1 MGERRKRFRRIT
13 GLLLTGMCLM
23 LPFNVYAQSCEIEQ
37 ISLHM
42 PDVRVY
48 YRSDQQ
54 EQNYE
59 AYLGGEALNYD
70 KSAQFSELNEGV
82 DYYILLDISASIP
95 DSQFANIKDGIINF
109 ISSKGEKDKCILLTF
124 GDESNVVLN
133 GSENPQDAA
142 AVVQG
147 LKNDDMETVLFQTLV
162 KTADMIDQ
170 AAQTEEKRR
179 VIITITDG
187 EDCVTGQATSNE
199 AVSELNHKGIPMY
212 AIAVDVGKEEYINSF
227 GELARNT
234 GGTLSIF
241 NSGTCLDLM
250 NQIRNTVQDSY
261 VAFFHSDT
269 NVASNT
275 REDLTVKFLDQQVTD
290 TKEVIPTRW
299 IPDTEAPQVVQWE
312 KESDNELKL
321 TFSEKVLNA
330 DNLADYKVERDGEA
344 VAVDSVFYS
353 EKETPYAVLT
363 FKDKLYTGNYQIN
376 FSGITDCSMEKNGI
390 TKLDSFDL
398 DGAKKGKSTTF
409 WIILIAGIAA
419 VVVAGV
425 IIVVVVTYK
434 KVKKN
439 KGVIYVDGKAT
450 LASNVDVKQHVSVV
464 NLPQKTVTFLMKDQ
478 INGKCELKITINGSA
493 MAGRSDDCDI
503 YFDDPKM
510 SRQHFALETD
520 GNDVYITDLES
531 SNGTLVNGVRLNR
544 RRKLLPNDEI
554 TAGNIQAKIV
564 W

>member
-1 MGERRKRFRRIT
+1 MGERRKRIGKIT
-13 GLLLTGMCLM
+13 GFLLTGMCLM
-23 LPFNVYAQSCEIEQ
+23 IPFNVYAQSCEIEQ

-109 ISSKGEKDKCILLTF
+109 ISSEGEKDKCVLLTF
-124 GDESNVVLN
+124 GDESNVALN
-133 GSENPQDAA
+133 GSENPQDTA

-376 FSGITDCSMEKNGI
+376 FSGITDCSMETNGI

>member
-1 MGERRKRFRRIT
+1 MGERRKRIGKIT
-13 GLLLTGMCLM
+13 GFLLTGMCLM
-23 LPFNVYAQSCEIEQ
+23 IPFNVYAQSCEIEQ

-109 ISSKGEKDKCILLTF
+109 ISSEGEKDKCVLLTF

-133 GSENPQDAA
+133 GSENPQDTA

-290 TKEVIPTRW
+290 IKEVIPTRW

>member
-1 MGERRKRFRRIT
+1 MGERRKRIGKIT
-13 GLLLTGMCLM
+13 GFLLTGMCLM
-23 LPFNVYAQSCEIEQ
+23 IPFNVYAQSCEIEQ

-109 ISSKGEKDKCILLTF
+109 ISSEGEKDKCVLLTF

-299 IPDTEAPQVVQWE
+299 ISDTEAPQVVQWE

>member
-1 MGERRKRFRRIT
+1 MGERRKRIGKIT
-13 GLLLTGMCLM
+13 GFLLTGMCLM

-70 KSAQFSELNEGV
+70 KSAQFRELNEGV

-109 ISSKGEKDKCILLTF
+109 ISSKGEKDKCVLLTF

-147 LKNDDMETVLFQTLV
+147 LQNKDMETVLFQTLV

-212 AIAVDVGKEEYINSF
+212 AMAVDVGKEEYINSF
-227 GELARNT
+227 GELALNT

-409 WIILIAGIAA
+409 WIILIAGIAT

>member
-1 MGERRKRFRRIT
+1 MGERRKRIGKII

-70 KSAQFSELNEGV
+70 KSAQFRELNEGV

-109 ISSKGEKDKCILLTF
+109 ISSKGEKDKCVLLTF

-147 LKNDDMETVLFQTLV
+147 LQNKDMETVLFQTLV

-212 AIAVDVGKEEYINSF
+212 AMAVDVGKEEYINSF

-290 TKEVIPTRW
+290 TKEVIATRW

-312 KESDNELKL
+312 KEGDNELKL

-344 VAVDSVFYS
+344 VVVDSVFYS

-390 TKLDSFDL
+390 TNMDSFDL

-425 IIVVVVTYK
+425 VIVVVVTYK

-478 INGKCELKITINGSA
+478 INGKCELKVTINGSA

>member
-1 MGERRKRFRRIT
+1 MGERRKRIGKLT
-13 GLLLTGMCLM
+13 GFLLTGMCLM
-23 LPFNVYAQSCEIEQ
+23 IPFNVYAQSCEIEQ

-109 ISSKGEKDKCILLTF
+109 ISSEGEKDKCVLLTF

-133 GSENPQDAA
+133 GSENPQDTA

>member
-1 MGERRKRFRRIT
+1 MGERRKRIGKIT
-13 GLLLTGMCLM
+13 GFLLTGMCLM

-70 KSAQFSELNEGV
+70 KSAQFRELNEGV

-109 ISSKGEKDKCILLTF
+109 ISSKGEKDKCVLLTF

-147 LKNDDMETVLFQTLV
+147 LQNKDMETVLFQTLV

-199 AVSELNHKGIPMY
+199 AVSELNHKGIPIY

-409 WIILIAGIAA
+409 WIILIAGIAT

>member
-1 MGERRKRFRRIT
+1 MGERRKRIGKIT
-13 GLLLTGMCLM
+13 GFLLTGMCLM
-23 LPFNVYAQSCEIEQ
+23 IPFNVYAQSCEIEQ

-109 ISSKGEKDKCILLTF
+109 ISSEGEKDKCVLLTF

-330 DNLADYKVERDGEA
+330 DNLADYKVERDSEA

>member
-1 MGERRKRFRRIT
+1 MGERRKRIGKIT
-13 GLLLTGMCLM
+13 GFLLTGMCLM
-23 LPFNVYAQSCEIEQ
+23 IPFNVYAQSCEIEQ

-109 ISSKGEKDKCILLTF
+109 ISSEGEKDKCVLLTF

-170 AAQTEEKRR
+170 ASQTEEKRR

-390 TKLDSFDL
+390 TKLDSFDM

>member
-1 MGERRKRFRRIT
+1 MGERRKRIGKII

-70 KSAQFSELNEGV
+70 KSAQFRELNEGV

-109 ISSKGEKDKCILLTF
+109 ISSKGEKDKCVLLTF

-147 LKNDDMETVLFQTLV
+147 LQNKDMETVLFQTLV

-199 AVSELNHKGIPMY
+199 AVSELNHKGIPIY

-290 TKEVIPTRW
+290 TKEVIATRW

-390 TKLDSFDL
+390 TNMDSFDL

-419 VVVAGV
+419 VVVVGV
-425 IIVVVVTYK
+425 VIVVVVTYK

>member
-1 MGERRKRFRRIT
+1 MGERRKRIGKIT
-13 GLLLTGMCLM
+13 GFLLTGMCLM

-109 ISSKGEKDKCILLTF
+109 ISSKGEKDKCVLLTF

-147 LKNDDMETVLFQTLV
+147 LQNKDMETVLFQTLV

-234 GGTLSIF
+234 GGTMSIF

-353 EKETPYAVLT
+353 EQETPYAVLA

>member
-1 MGERRKRFRRIT
+1 MGKRRIKKLA
-13 GLLLTGMCLM
+13 GFLLTGMCLM
-23 LPFNVYAQSCEIEQ
+23 FPVNVYSQSCEIEQ
-37 ISLHM
+37 ISLDM
-42 PDVRVY
+42 PDVRIY
-48 YRSDQQ
+48 YRSDRQ
-54 EQNYE
+54 EQKPE
-59 AYLGGEALNYD
+59 AYLGGEILNYD
-70 KSAQFSELNEGV
+70 RSSQFSELGEGV
-82 DYYILLDISASIP
+82 DYYILLDVSASIP

-109 ISSKGEKDKCILLTF
+109 ISSKGEKDKCFLLTF
-124 GDESNVVLN
+124 GDTSNLVLN

-142 AVVQG
+142 AVIQG
-147 LKNDDMETVLFQTLV
+147 LTNDDMETVLFQTLV
-162 KTADMIDQ
+162 QTADMIDK

-241 NSGTCLDLM
+241 NSGTCLELM
-250 NQIRNTVQDSY
+250 NQIRSTVENSY

-275 REDLTVKFLDQQVTD
+275 REDLTVKFPDQQVTD

-299 IPDTEAPQVVQWE
+299 IPDTEAPTVTKWE
-312 KESDNELKL
+312 KKNDKELKL

-330 DNLADYKVERDGEA
+330 DRPADYKVERDGEA
-344 VAVDSVFYS
+344 IAVDSVFYS
-353 EKETPYAVLT
+353 EKKESYAILT
-363 FKDKLYTGNYQIN
+363 FKDKLYKGNYKIK
-376 FSGITDCSMEKNGI
+376 FSGITDCSMEKNSI
-390 TKLDSFDL
+390 SKMESFDL
-398 DGAKKGKSTTF
+398 DGAGKGKSAAF
-409 WIILIAGIAA
+409 WMSLLAGVIA
-419 VVVAGV
+419 VVAAGV
-425 IIVVVVTYK
+425 IIVVLVVYK

-439 KGVIYVDGKAT
+439 KGVIYVDGKAA

-464 NLPQKTVTFLMKDQ
+464 SLPQKTVTFLLQNQ
-478 INGKCELKITINGSA
+478 IGGKSELKITINGSA

-503 YFDDPKM
+503 YFDDSKM

-520 GNDVYITDLES
+520 GTDVYITDLES
-531 SNGTLVNGVRLNR
+531 SNGTFVNGVRLNR

-554 TAGNIQAKIV
+554 TAGNIQTKIV

>member
-1 MGERRKRFRRIT
+1 MGERRKRIGKIT
-13 GLLLTGMCLM
+13 GFLLTGICLM
-23 LPFNVYAQSCEIEQ
+23 FPFNVYAQSCEIEQ

-109 ISSKGEKDKCILLTF
+109 ISSEGEKDKCVLLTF

-250 NQIRNTVQDSY
+250 NRIRNTVQDSY

>member
-23 LPFNVYAQSCEIEQ
+23 IPFNVYAQSCEIEQ

-147 LKNDDMETVLFQTLV
+147 LQNDDMETVLFQTLV

-250 NQIRNTVQDSY
+250 NRIRNTVQDSY

-409 WIILIAGIAA
+409 WIILIAGISA

>member
-1 MGERRKRFRRIT
+1 MGERRKRIGKIT
-13 GLLLTGMCLM
+13 GFLLTGMCLM
-23 LPFNVYAQSCEIEQ
+23 IPFNVYAQSCEIEQ

-109 ISSKGEKDKCILLTF
+109 ISSEGEKDKCVLLTF
-124 GDESNVVLN
+124 GDESNVALN
-133 GSENPQDAA
+133 GSENPQDTA

-544 RRKLLPNDEI
+544 RRKLLPDDEI

>member
-1 MGERRKRFRRIT
+1 MGERRKRIGKIT
-13 GLLLTGMCLM
+13 GFLLTGMCLM
-23 LPFNVYAQSCEIEQ
+23 IPFNVYAQSCEIEQ

-109 ISSKGEKDKCILLTF
+109 ISSEGEKDKCVLLTF

-250 NQIRNTVQDSY
+250 NRIRNTVQDSY

-398 DGAKKGKSTTF
+398 DGAKKGKST
-409 WIILIAGIAA
+409 
-419 VVVAGV
+419 
-425 IIVVVVTYK
+425 
-434 KVKKN
+434 
-439 KGVIYVDGKAT
+439 
-450 LASNVDVKQHVSVV
+450 QCH
-464 NLPQKTVTFLMKDQ
+464 
-478 INGKCELKITINGSA
+478 
-493 MAGRSDDCDI
+493 
-503 YFDDPKM
+503 
-510 SRQHFALETD
+510 
-520 GNDVYITDLES
+520 
-531 SNGTLVNGVRLNR
+531 
-544 RRKLLPNDEI
+544 
-554 TAGNIQAKIV
+554 
-564 W
+564 

>member
-1 MGERRKRFRRIT
+1 
-13 GLLLTGMCLM
+13 M

-70 KSAQFSELNEGV
+70 KSAQFRELNEGV

-109 ISSKGEKDKCILLTF
+109 ISSKGEKDKCVLLTF

-147 LKNDDMETVLFQTLV
+147 LQNKDMETVLFQTLV

-409 WIILIAGIAA
+409 WIILIAGIAT

>member
-1 MGERRKRFRRIT
+1 MGERRKRIGKIT
-13 GLLLTGMCLM
+13 GFLLTGMCLM
-23 LPFNVYAQSCEIEQ
+23 FPFNVYAQSCEIEQ

-109 ISSKGEKDKCILLTF
+109 ISSKGEKDKCVLLTF

-250 NQIRNTVQDSY
+250 NRIRNTVQDSY

-275 REDLTVKFLDQQVTD
+275 REDLTVKFLDRQVTD

-409 WIILIAGIAA
+409 WISLIAGIAA

>member
-1 MGERRKRFRRIT
+1 MGERRKRIGKIT
-13 GLLLTGMCLM
+13 GFLLTGMCLM

-70 KSAQFSELNEGV
+70 KSAQFRELNEGV

-109 ISSKGEKDKCILLTF
+109 ISSKGEKDKCVLLTF

-147 LKNDDMETVLFQTLV
+147 LQNKDMETVLFQTLV

-290 TKEVIPTRW
+290 TKEVIATRW

-312 KESDNELKL
+312 KEGDNELKL

-390 TKLDSFDL
+390 TNMDSFDL

-425 IIVVVVTYK
+425 VIVVVVTYK

>member
-1 MGERRKRFRRIT
+1 MGERRKRIGKII

-109 ISSKGEKDKCILLTF
+109 ISSKGEKDKCVLLTF

-133 GSENPQDAA
+133 GSENLQDAA

-147 LKNDDMETVLFQTLV
+147 LQNKDMETVLFQTLV

-290 TKEVIPTRW
+290 TKEVIATRW

-312 KESDNELKL
+312 KEGDNELKL

-390 TKLDSFDL
+390 TNMDSFDL

-419 VVVAGV
+419 VVVVGV
-425 IIVVVVTYK
+425 VIVVVVTYK

-478 INGKCELKITINGSA
+478 INGKCELKVTINGSA

>member
-1 MGERRKRFRRIT
+1 MGERRKRIGKIT
-13 GLLLTGMCLM
+13 GFLLTGMCLM
-23 LPFNVYAQSCEIEQ
+23 IPFNVYAQSCEIEQ

-109 ISSKGEKDKCILLTF
+109 ISSEGEKDKCVLLTF

-250 NQIRNTVQDSY
+250 NRIRNTVQDSY

>member
-1 MGERRKRFRRIT
+1 MGERRKRIGKIT
-13 GLLLTGMCLM
+13 GFLLTGMCLM

-70 KSAQFSELNEGV
+70 KSAQFRELNEGV

-109 ISSKGEKDKCILLTF
+109 ISSKGEKDKCVLLTF

-147 LKNDDMETVLFQTLV
+147 LQNKDMETVLFQTLV

-212 AIAVDVGKEEYINSF
+212 AMAVDVGKEEYINSF

-290 TKEVIPTRW
+290 TKEVIATRW

-312 KESDNELKL
+312 KEGDNELKL

-390 TKLDSFDL
+390 TNMDSFDL

-419 VVVAGV
+419 VVVVGV
-425 IIVVVVTYK
+425 VIVVVVTYK

-478 INGKCELKITINGSA
+478 INGKCELKVTINGSA

>member
-1 MGERRKRFRRIT
+1 MGERRKRIGKIT
-13 GLLLTGMCLM
+13 GFLLTGMCLM
-23 LPFNVYAQSCEIEQ
+23 IPFNVYAQSCEIEQ

-109 ISSKGEKDKCILLTF
+109 ISSEGEKDKCVLLTF
-124 GDESNVVLN
+124 GDESNVALN
-133 GSENPQDAA
+133 GSENPQDTA

-353 EKETPYAVLT
+353 EKEMPYAVLT

>member
-1 MGERRKRFRRIT
+1 MAGF
-13 GLLLTGMCLM
+13 LLAGMCLIS
-23 LPFNVYAQSCEIEQ
+23 PVSVSAQSCEIEQ

-42 PDVRVY
+42 PEVRVY
-48 YRSDQQ
+48 YRSDAQ

-59 AYLGGEALNYD
+59 AYLGGEALDYD
-70 KSAQFSELNEGV
+70 KSSQFGELNEGV

-142 AVVQG
+142 AVVHE
-147 LKNDDMETVLFQTLV
+147 LRNDDMETVLFQTLV
-162 KTADMIDQ
+162 QTADMIDQ

-179 VIITITDG
+179 VIVTITDG
-187 EDCVTGQATSNE
+187 EDCVTGQATSDE
-199 AVSELNHKGIPMY
+199 AVSELNHKGIPVY
-212 AIAVDVGKEEYINSF
+212 AVAVDVGKEEYINSF

-241 NSGTCLDLM
+241 NSGTCLDIL
-250 NQIRNTVQDSY
+250 NQIRNTVQESY

-299 IPDTEAPQVVQWE
+299 IPDTEAPAVTKWK
-312 KESDNELKL
+312 KESDKELKI
-321 TFSEKVLNA
+321 TFSEKVLDA
-330 DNLADYKVERDGEA
+330 DKTAAYKVERDGEA

-353 EKETPYAVLT
+353 EKKTPYAVLT
-363 FKDKLYTGNYQIN
+363 FKDKLYKGEYQIK
-376 FSGITDCSMEKNGI
+376 FSGITDCSMERNTISGM
-390 TKLDSFDL
+390 DGFEL
-398 DGAKKGKSTTF
+398 DGAKKGKPAAF
-409 WIILIAGIAA
+409 WFGLTAGIAA
-419 VVVAGV
+419 VAVIGGGVAVFV
-425 IIVVVVTYK
+425 IYK

-439 KGVIYVDGKAT
+439 KGVIYVDDKPV
-450 LASNVDVKQHVSVV
+450 LAANVDVKQHVSVI
-464 NLPQKTVTFLMKDQ
+464 NLPQKTITFLMKDQ
-478 INGKCELKITINGSA
+478 IRGKCELQVTINGSV
-493 MAGRSDDCDI
+493 MAGRSEDCDL
-503 YFDDPKM
+503 YFDDLKM

-520 GNDVYITDLES
+520 GKDVYITDLES
-531 SNGTLVNGVRLNR
+531 SNGTFVNGVRLNR

-554 TAGNIQAKIV
+554 AAGNIQAKVV

>member
-1 MGERRKRFRRIT
+1 MGERRKRIGKIT
-13 GLLLTGMCLM
+13 GFLLTGMCLM
-23 LPFNVYAQSCEIEQ
+23 IPFNVYAQSGEIEQ

-109 ISSKGEKDKCILLTF
+109 ISSEGEKDKCVLLTF

-227 GELARNT
+227 GELVRNT

-299 IPDTEAPQVVQWE
+299 IPDTEAPQIVQWE

>member
-1 MGERRKRFRRIT
+1 MGERRKRIGKIT

-23 LPFNVYAQSCEIEQ
+23 IPFNVYAQSCEIEQ

-70 KSAQFSELNEGV
+70 KSSQFSELNEGV

-199 AVSELNHKGIPMY
+199 AVNELNHKGIPMY

-312 KESDNELKL
+312 KEGDNELKL

-330 DNLADYKVERDGEA
+330 DNLADYKVERDGET

-390 TKLDSFDL
+390 TNMDSFDL
-398 DGAKKGKSTTF
+398 DGAKKSKSTTF
-409 WIILIAGIAA
+409 WIVLIAGIAA

-425 IIVVVVTYK
+425 IIAVVVTYK

-478 INGKCELKITINGSA
+478 INGKCELKVTINGSA

-554 TAGNIQAKIV
+554 AAGNIQAKIV

>member
-1 MGERRKRFRRIT
+1 
-13 GLLLTGMCLM
+13 
-23 LPFNVYAQSCEIEQ
+23 
-37 ISLHM
+37 
-42 PDVRVY
+42 
-48 YRSDQQ
+48 
-54 EQNYE
+54 
-59 AYLGGEALNYD
+59 
-70 KSAQFSELNEGV
+70 
-82 DYYILLDISASIP
+82 
-95 DSQFANIKDGIINF
+95 
-109 ISSKGEKDKCILLTF
+109 
-124 GDESNVVLN
+124 
-133 GSENPQDAA
+133 
-142 AVVQG
+142 
-147 LKNDDMETVLFQTLV
+147 
-162 KTADMIDQ
+162 MIDQ

>member
-1 MGERRKRFRRIT
+1 MGERRKRIGKIT
-13 GLLLTGMCLM
+13 GFLLTGMCLM
-23 LPFNVYAQSCEIEQ
+23 IPFNVYAQSCEIEQ

-109 ISSKGEKDKCILLTF
+109 ISSEGEKDKCVLLTF

-250 NQIRNTVQDSY
+250 NRIRNTVQDSY

-510 SRQHFALETD
+510 PRQHFALETD

>member
-1 MGERRKRFRRIT
+1 MGERRKRIGKIT
-13 GLLLTGMCLM
+13 GFLLTGMCLM
-23 LPFNVYAQSCEIEQ
+23 IPFNVYAQSCEIEQ

-109 ISSKGEKDKCILLTF
+109 ISSEGEKDKCVLLTF

-478 INGKCELKITINGSA
+478 INGKCELKITIHGSA

>member
-1 MGERRKRFRRIT
+1 MGERRKVIRKIS
-13 GLLLTGMCLM
+13 GMLLAGICL
-23 LPFNVYAQSCEIEQ
+23 LNPVNIYAQSCEIEQ

-42 PDVRVY
+42 PDIRVY

-59 AYLGGEALNYD
+59 AYLGGEVLNYD
-70 KSAQFSELNEGV
+70 KSAQFNELNEGV
-82 DYYILLDISASIP
+82 DYYMLLDVSASIP
-95 DSQFANIKDGIINF
+95 DSQFANIKDGITNF
-109 ISSKGEKDKCILLTF
+109 ISSKDEKDKCVLLTF
-124 GDESNVVLN
+124 GNESNVVLN
-133 GSENPQDAA
+133 GSESPQDAA
-142 AVVQG
+142 TAIQG

-162 KTADMIDQ
+162 QAADMIDQ

-199 AVSELNHKGIPMY
+199 AMNELNHKGIPMY
-212 AIAVDVGKEEYINSF
+212 AVAVDVGKEEYINSF
-227 GELARNT
+227 GEFARNT

-241 NSGTCLDLM
+241 NSGTCLELL
-250 NQIRNTVQDSY
+250 NQIRSTVQDSY

-299 IPDTEAPQVVQWE
+299 IPDTEAPTVTEWK
-312 KESDNELKL
+312 KESDKELKL

-330 DNLADYKVERDGEA
+330 GDAADYKVERDGQS
-344 VAVDSVFYS
+344 VAIDSVFYS

-363 FKDKLYTGNYQIN
+363 FKDKLYKGDYQIK
-376 FSGITDCSMEKNGI
+376 FSGITDCSMEKNDLTGM
-390 TKLDSFDL
+390 DDFEL
-398 DGAKKGKSTTF
+398 DGARQGRSSAF
-409 WIILIAGIAA
+409 WMSLIAGIAVA
-419 VVVAGV
+419 VTLGV
-425 IIVVVVTYK
+425 IVVILVVYK

-439 KGVIYVDGKAT
+439 KGVIYVDGKAA

-464 NLPQKTVTFLMKDQ
+464 NLPQKTVTFLLRDQ
-478 INGKCELKITINGSA
+478 ISGNCELKVTINGSA
-493 MAGRSDDCDI
+493 MAGRSEDCDI

-531 SNGTLVNGVRLNR
+531 SNGTFINGVRLEK
-544 RRKLLPNDEI
+544 RRKLLPDDEI
-554 TAGNIQAKIV
+554 TAGNIQAKVI

>member
-1 MGERRKRFRRIT
+1 MI
-13 GLLLTGMCLM
+13 
-23 LPFNVYAQSCEIEQ
+23 PFNVYAQSCEIEQ

-109 ISSKGEKDKCILLTF
+109 ISSEGEKDKCVLLTF
-124 GDESNVVLN
+124 GDESNVALN
-133 GSENPQDAA
+133 GSENPQDTA

>member
-1 MGERRKRFRRIT
+1 MGERRKRIGKII

-109 ISSKGEKDKCILLTF
+109 ISSKGEKDKCVLLTF

-133 GSENPQDAA
+133 GSENLQDAA

-147 LKNDDMETVLFQTLV
+147 LQNKDMETVLFQTLV

-250 NQIRNTVQDSY
+250 NQIRNTVQNSY

-290 TKEVIPTRW
+290 TKEVIATRW

-312 KESDNELKL
+312 KEGDNELKL

-390 TKLDSFDL
+390 TNMDSFDL

-419 VVVAGV
+419 VVVVGV
-425 IIVVVVTYK
+425 VIVVVVTYK

-478 INGKCELKITINGSA
+478 INGKCELKVTINGSA

>member
-1 MGERRKRFRRIT
+1 MGKRRKKKLAGF
-13 GLLLTGMCLM
+13 LLTGMCLM
-23 LPFNVYAQSCEIEQ
+23 FPVNVYAQSCEIEQ
-37 ISLHM
+37 ISLDM
-42 PDVRVY
+42 PDVRIY
-48 YRSDQQ
+48 YRSDRQ
-54 EQNYE
+54 EQKPE
-59 AYLGGEALNYD
+59 AYLGGEILNYD
-70 KSAQFSELNEGV
+70 RSSQFSELGEGV
-82 DYYILLDISASIP
+82 DYYMLLDVSASIP

-109 ISSKGEKDKCILLTF
+109 ISSKGEKDKCLLLTF
-124 GDESNVVLN
+124 GDTSNLVLN

-147 LKNDDMETVLFQTLV
+147 LANDDMETVLFQTLV
-162 KTADMIDQ
+162 QTADMIDK

-241 NSGTCLDLM
+241 NSGTCLELM
-250 NQIRNTVQDSY
+250 DQIRSTVENSY

-275 REDLTVKFLDQQVTD
+275 REDLTVKFPDQQVTD

-299 IPDTEAPQVVQWE
+299 IPDTEAPTVTKWE
-312 KESDNELKL
+312 KKNDKELKL

-330 DNLADYKVERDGEA
+330 DRPADYKVERDGEA
-344 VAVDSVFYS
+344 IAVDSVFYS
-353 EKETPYAVLT
+353 EEKESYAILT
-363 FKDKLYTGNYQIN
+363 FKDKLYKGNYKIK
-376 FSGITDCSMEKNGI
+376 FSGITDCSMEKNSI
-390 TKLDSFDL
+390 SKMDSFDL
-398 DGAKKGKSTTF
+398 DGAGKGKSAAF
-409 WIILIAGIAA
+409 WMSLLAGVIA
-419 VVVAGV
+419 VVAAGV
-425 IIVVVVTYK
+425 IIVVLVVYK

-439 KGVIYVDGKAT
+439 KGVIYVDGKAA

-464 NLPQKTVTFLMKDQ
+464 SLPQKTVTFLLQNQ
-478 INGKCELKITINGSA
+478 IGGKSELKVTINGSA

-520 GNDVYITDLES
+520 GTDVYITDLES
-531 SNGTLVNGVRLNR
+531 SNGTFVNGVRLNR

-554 TAGNIQAKIV
+554 TAGNIQTKIV

>member
-1 MGERRKRFRRIT
+1 MGERRKRIGKIT
-13 GLLLTGMCLM
+13 GFLLTGMCLM
-23 LPFNVYAQSCEIEQ
+23 IPFNVYAQSCEIEQ

-109 ISSKGEKDKCILLTF
+109 ISSEGEKDKCVLLTF
-124 GDESNVVLN
+124 GDESNVALN
-133 GSENPQDAA
+133 GSENPQDTA

>member
-1 MGERRKRFRRIT
+1 MGERRKRIGKIT
-13 GLLLTGMCLM
+13 GFLLTGMCLM
-23 LPFNVYAQSCEIEQ
+23 FPFNVYAQSCEIEQ

-59 AYLGGEALNYD
+59 AYLGGKALNYD

-109 ISSKGEKDKCILLTF
+109 ISSEGEKDKCVLLTF

-212 AIAVDVGKEEYINSF
+212 AIAVDVGKEEYTNSF

-299 IPDTEAPQVVQWE
+299 ISDTEAPQVVQWE

>member
-1 MGERRKRFRRIT
+1 MGERRKRIGKIT
-13 GLLLTGMCLM
+13 GFLLTGMCLM

-70 KSAQFSELNEGV
+70 KSAQFRELNEGV

-109 ISSKGEKDKCILLTF
+109 ISSKGEKDKCVLLTF

-147 LKNDDMETVLFQTLV
+147 LQNKDMETVLFQTLV

-290 TKEVIPTRW
+290 TKEVIATRW

-312 KESDNELKL
+312 KEGDNELKL

-390 TKLDSFDL
+390 TNMDSFDL

-425 IIVVVVTYK
+425 VIVVVVTYK

-478 INGKCELKITINGSA
+478 INGKCELKVTINGSA